1 MFTINPKKTEF
12 GGRHNF
18 VLQNLQKALN
28 QKVEFTKNDSI
39 VRHFGIEGASVGASA
54 LPFNVPL
61 LSVFAVSM

>member
-1 MFTINPKKTEF
+1 LI
-12 GGRHNF
+12 
-18 VLQNLQKALN
+18 

-39 VRHFGIEGASVGASA
+39 VRHFGIEGASA

>member
-12 GGRHNF
+12 SRRHNF

-28 QKVEFTKNDSI
+28 QKVEFTKNDLI
-39 VRHFGIEGASVGASA
+39 VRHFGIEGASA